1 MYEYTDVTSMSHRS
15 YISHQIE
22 TELVSTGACLAVD
35 YYEGDCQLDPND
47 AGLSWDAV
55 SFAFLLIMS
64 RVYKTWYFQHVRTD
78 LEIDSELAAR

>member
-1 MYEYTDVTSMSHRS
+1 
-15 YISHQIE
+15 
-22 TELVSTGACLAVD
+22 LAAD
-35 YYEGDCQLDPND
+35 YFEGECQLDPND